1 MHYLDNAA
9 TTRVADAVADTADA
23 VLRAHYANPSSL
35 YAPGAQSEFVL
46 SGARET
52 VAASLGAQPGEIVFT
67 ACGSEGNNL
76 AVLGAVKAR
85 AAWADHIVVTGY
97 EHPSVQNPVAAL
109 GKRGLAR
116 HRREAG
122 RLRPCGRRGAGTGRR
137 LQNSPRHSH
146 ACKQ

>member
-1 MHYLDNAA
+1 M
-9 TTRVADAVADTADA
+9 
-23 VLRAHYANPSSL
+23 
-35 YAPGAQSEFVL
+35 

-109 GKRGLAR
+109 EKEGWRVTVV
-116 HRREAG
+116 RRTPPAMWTPG
-122 RLRPCGRRGAGTGRR
+122 RWYGRR

-146 ACKQ
+146 ACEQ